1 MRVRIAI
8 ENLELFVSEHNY
20 EIVKYEDEGLV
31 IAILEPE
38 GVQEFMNN
46 NCFDCEEC

>member
-8 ENLELFVSEHNY
+8 ENLQLFVSEHNY
-20 EIVKYEDEGLV
+20 EVIKQEDDSLV
-31 IAILEPE
+31 IAMLEPE
-38 GVQEFMNN
+38 GVQELMNN